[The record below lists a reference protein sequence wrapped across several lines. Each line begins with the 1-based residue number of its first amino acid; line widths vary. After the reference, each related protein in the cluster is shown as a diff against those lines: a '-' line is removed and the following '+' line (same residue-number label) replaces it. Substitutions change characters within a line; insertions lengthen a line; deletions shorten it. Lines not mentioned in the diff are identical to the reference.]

1 MPPAHGQKCL
11 NWVVGLLVISLAAAD
26 SVLPGRARHLLKTAV
41 AQNTNKWR
49 VAGAALPEFRSRGL
63 EAGGRRRSYSQLEK
77 FTASGASVALGAAV
91 ANCALLSGSVVALTA
106 ARPKFGSSAARVR
119 IGVLLALADH
129 AAARL
134 FGPANTSAM
143 MRRTL
148 TGYVMDDSTIRTA
161 VAAWNMDAT
170 AAEATYGHISTWE
183 TGGVTDLSS
192 LFT

>member
-1 MPPAHGQKCL
+1 MTPAHGQKCL

-26 SVLPGRARHLLKTAV
+26 SVLPGRARHLLKTA
-41 AQNTNKWR
+41 A
-49 VAGAALPEFRSRGL
+49 
-63 EAGGRRRSYSQLEK
+63 EAGRRRQSYSQLEK
-77 FTASGASVALGAAV
+77 ITASAASAALGASVAS
-91 ANCALLSGSVVALTA
+91 CAFMSRSVVALTA

-129 AAARL
+129 ADGRL